1 MSALPFVLS
10 APHAAVPAVGLRAPQ
25 PGTASAIGRDARAD
39 TFSQALHS
47 RMPGSSSGSA
57 GRTPERTADARKPAA
72 GPDKAQA
79 PSPATAER
87 ARADEASPPRDG
99 NAAPAS
105 PEADATATATAE
117 SAGDARAQ
125 EDGGNAALPSPI
137 ALAGLPA
144 VIAAQFPAAED
155 TAAVEDG
162 TDALATMPD
171 GGRKSLHNPA
181 LLPDMGE
188 EAAGDAPDGAAAPGV
203 LAKAVAVA
211 ASAGPAGRGT
221 EAVAGPRGEAADAG
235 TSVSGAGTH
244 LHGAHP
250 ALRQAHTSQPAM
262 QLPVQTPAG
271 QQAWAEDVGNQV
283 RWMLG
288 RAESKAE
295 LVLTPP
301 GLGKLEVSISLSG
314 DQTTAQFVASS
325 QAARDALERALP
337 QLREILQQ
345 AGIMLGDAGVSTSGQ
360 QGREGEPSGH
370 GGAQG
375 GGGEAAAGTGS
386 GGLRVSEHQGM
397 VDTFA

>member
-1 MSALPFVLS
+1 MSALPFVQS
-10 APHAAVPAVGLRAPQ
+10 APHAAAPAAGLRASQ
-25 PGTASAIGRDARAD
+25 PATAFSSGRDTRTD
-39 TFSQALHS
+39 TFSQTLHS
-47 RMPGSSSGSA
+47 RMPGSSSASA
-57 GRTPERTADARKPAA
+57 ARTPERGADARKPAA
-72 GPDKAQA
+72 GPERA
-79 PSPATAER
+79 SSSATAER

-99 NAAPAS
+99 NPAPAS
-105 PEADATATATAE
+105 PEADAAAAE
-117 SAGDARAQ
+117 STGDARAQ
-125 EDGGNAALPSPI
+125 EGGGNGEAPSPT

-144 VIAAQFPAAED
+144 VIAAQFPSQED
-155 TAAVEDG
+155 VAAVEDG

-188 EAAGDAPDGAAAPGV
+188 KAAGDAADGTTPSSL
-203 LAKAVAVA
+203 LAKATTVAANA
-211 ASAGPAGRGT
+211 ASAGIVAGRGT
-221 EAVAGPRGEAADAG
+221 ESAVGLRAEAADAG
-235 TSVSGAGTH
+235 APTPGAGAH

-250 ALRQAHTSQPAM
+250 LLRPAHTSQPAM
-262 QLPVQTPAG
+262 QLPVHTPAG

-314 DQTTAQFVASS
+314 DQTTAQFIASS

-337 QLREILQQ
+337 QLRETLQQ

-360 QGREGEPSGH
+360 QGREGESSGR
-370 GGAQG
+370 GGAPGGGNEAAAAPG
-375 GGGEAAAGTGS
+375 GGGVW
-386 GGLRVSEHQGM
+386 VSEHQGM